1 VDGRTAEAGSRA
13 LREEVSRS
21 GIRPVAEPTGR
32 IAPPATIDFVPGIGL
47 FSLTGASLILSE
59 VAWSGSLKLVVAL
72 GIASAQAWLVVAAFM
87 DRGRPRE
94 LPLLLFATVGA
105 LMALFIASSV
115 LDRAEYQRDI
125 SGFEDGR

>member
-1 VDGRTAEAGSRA
+1 
-13 LREEVSRS
+13 VSRS

-32 IAPPATIDFVPGIGL
+32 FATPATIDFVTGIGL